1 MAAQSLQ
8 ISLDSDLL
16 RRIDEDPE
24 ARQTGRSAFILSAIQ
39 LYLAAKERR
48 AIDEGLERAYGGQAD
63 VLVDE
68 ISDLLGSQ
76 AWPND

>member
-16 RRIDEDPE
+16 RRIDADPE
-24 ARQTGRSAFILSAIQ
+24 AREAGRSAFIHSAIQ

-48 AIDEGLERAYGGQAD
+48 AIDEGLERAYTGQAD
-63 VLVDE
+63 VLLDE
-68 ISDLLGSQ
+68 VSDLLCSQ
-76 AWPND
+76 AWPTD